1 MKNDVYGCNK
11 SLAASQMLI
20 PPMIKPTAPTP
31 IAKIKIFFWFIM
43 IQLFFFHINDDLHD
57 IS

>member
-1 MKNDVYGCNK
+1 
-11 SLAASQMLI
+11 MLI
-20 PPMIKPTAPTP
+20 PQMIKPIAPTP
-31 IAKIKIFFWFIM
+31 IAKIKNFFWFIM